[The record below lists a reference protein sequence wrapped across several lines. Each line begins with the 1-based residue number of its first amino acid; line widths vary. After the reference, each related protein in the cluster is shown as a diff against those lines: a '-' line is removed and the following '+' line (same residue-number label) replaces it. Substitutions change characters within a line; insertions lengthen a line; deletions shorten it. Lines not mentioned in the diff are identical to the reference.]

1 MEGCII
7 AILHLVENR
16 KGWTVL
22 YSLTVEHSI
31 SSSARAEDLS
41 RTSSCVRLSITQQ
54 ALVRSSLSC
63 DGHQKSLSY
72 SECTSTIQ
80 HTGQPQLGIS
90 HEICDSKKL
99 RGLFQRG
106 SAFQVSTLQRY
117 ERTVLI
123 CKRSPYPHDRSRT
136 HDGRKRTAAPPAS
149 GDLTRG
155 RAGNHDHDQDVADD
169 KAA

>member
-1 MEGCII
+1 MCSPVDYAASTGVK
-7 AILHLVENR
+7 L
-16 KGWTVL
+16 TVL
-22 YSLTVEHSI
+22 RWPSRVTVLQRVYLND
-31 SSSARAEDLS
+31 SAYRTATAGDL
-41 RTSSCVRLSITQQ
+41 
-54 ALVRSSLSC
+54 
-63 DGHQKSLSY
+63 
-72 SECTSTIQ
+72 
-80 HTGQPQLGIS
+80 S

-117 ERTVLI
+117 GRTVLI
-123 CKRSPYPHDRSRT
+123 CKRFPYPHDRSRT